1 MVLRF
6 LALNENNIQEEGK
19 EMPTVKIDREI
30 RRIDNAICRHIENIE
45 RDDRGEVAQDVVT
58 DLRHFVEHIMLKIYA
73 NNQDIED
80 NYENLCKGIKY
91 VESKGQYKNIARFH
105 DFLQMVVSHYKPD
118 EENSERL
125 MLKYYNYLYEI
136 RKILCEKYNFMVL
149 QNLEKFPLNLDPKLK
164 EYYEK
169 IAEEVEKFEIVENCA
184 KASRFYIQKVKP
196 FFVNGERYFEVTF
209 CEATDK
215 HTKTDRLI
223 AFTKIQMMNNY
234 ASRILVVPT
243 DIEIMDKKMPIN
255 VIIGWEV
262 AIRDCEFR
270 NFCSIITGVNNDAG
284 HSETRA
290 LCQFMTRNRINL
302 VDIVCMP
309 NKEYVSLKQSIKDRA
324 QVTVFLN
331 ALSESRRIINNN
343 KAGENILRLLLY
355 SMNNNMIKSQ
365 YYGVKSNYFSL
376 YLKNGCIPF
385 DKIPFNFAPIDHTVR
400 YSVLLD
406 CIDYKDKTDQ
416 LLARHI
422 KINAEV
428 NGILFTQIGELEGY
442 GDINALTERYNNRL
456 YFRHRPQSEIR
467 VQNNHAFIYSYVED
481 CNYILDRLVQLS
493 TVGVQN
499 YATAVSAWLANENAA
514 FYCDEKKNVL
524 KEIFAHS
531 MVGVLYGAA
540 GTGKSTFIRLLSQ
553 YFADKDK
560 LFLAQTNPAV
570 DNLKRKVNVANCE
583 YSTIA
588 KFISNSRV
596 KTEYDILIVDEC
608 STVSNAH
615 MRNVLGKASFKLL
628 LLVGDTYQ
636 IASIRFGNWFSI
648 VKQFI
653 PKTSVYE
660 LLAPFR
666 SEDERLLE
674 LWNRVRNMTDSVS
687 ELISRPEY
695 SRRLDDSVFVK
706 VEKDEIILCLNYD
719 GLYGINNLNRF
730 LQESNENKS
739 YKWGLQQFKVGD
751 PILFNESERFAP
763 VIYNNMKG
771 VIRGIETTFDS
782 AMGEVITFDV
792 ELDKILDGLDAS
804 GKDFEI
810 IDEYE
815 CANTVVRFSVYKRR
829 SEDDDDD
836 ITSNTIVP
844 FQVAY
849 AVSIHKAQGLE
860 FDSVKVVITN
870 EVDENISHN
879 IFYTAITRARKHL
892 KIYWSPEVQE
902 KILTTIQPRN
912 DNKDIALLKRTV
924 LD

>member
-1 MVLRF
+1 MF
-6 LALNENNIQEEGK
+6 CFSSMNENNTQKEGK
-19 EMPTVKIDREI
+19 EVSTEKIDREI
-30 RRIDNAICRHIENIE
+30 HRIDNAICRHIENIE

-58 DLRHFVEHIMLKIYA
+58 DLRHFVEHVMLKIYA

-136 RKILCEKYNFMVL
+136 RKFLFDKYNFGVL
-149 QNLEKFPLNLDPKLK
+149 HNLEKFPLNVDPKMQ
-164 EYYEK
+164 EYYAK
-169 IAEEVEKFEIVENCA
+169 IAEEIEKFDIIENCT
-184 KASRFYIQKVKP
+184 KGSRFYIQKVKP
-196 FFVNGERYFEVTF
+196 FFVKGGRYFEITF
-209 CEATDK
+209 CEATDRNN
-215 HTKTDRLI
+215 KTDRLI
-223 AFTKIQMMNNY
+223 AFTKIPIMSNY
-234 ASRILVVPT
+234 ASRMLVVPT
-243 DIEIMDKKMPIN
+243 DIEIMNKRMPIN
-255 VIIGWEV
+255 IIIGWEV
-262 AIRDCEFR
+262 AIRDCEFK
-270 NFCSIITGVNNDAG
+270 NFCGIITGIKSDAG
-284 HSETRA
+284 HSETRS
-290 LCQFMTRNRINL
+290 LCQFMTRYRINL
-302 VDIVCMP
+302 VDIVCMSK
-309 NKEYVSLKQSIKDRA
+309 KEYVILEQSIRDKA
-324 QVTVFLN
+324 QVTVVLN
-331 ALSESRRIINNN
+331 ALSECRRIINNN
-343 KAGENILRLLLY
+343 MAGENILRLLLY

-365 YYGVKSNYFSL
+365 YYGVKSRYFSL

-385 DKIPFNFAPIDHTVR
+385 DKIPFNFSPIDHTVR

-406 CIDYKDKTDQ
+406 CITYKDKIDQ

-428 NGILFTQIGELEGY
+428 NGTLFTQIGELEGY
-442 GDINALTERYNNRL
+442 GDVNALIERYNNRL
-456 YFRHRPQSEIR
+456 YSGHRPQSEVR

-481 CNYILDRLVQLS
+481 CKYILDKLVQLS
-493 TVGVQN
+493 ANGLQN
-499 YATAVSAWLANENAA
+499 YSIAVSAWLANENTA
-514 FYCDEKKNVL
+514 FYCDEKKDVL
-524 KEIFAHS
+524 KEIFANS

-540 GTGKSTFIRLLSQ
+540 GTGKSTFIKLMSQ

-583 YSTIA
+583 YLTIA

-615 MRNVLGKASFKLL
+615 MRKVLEKASFKLL
-628 LLVGDTYQ
+628 LLVGDTFQ

-674 LWNRVRNMTDSVS
+674 LWNRVRNMTDNVS

-739 YKWGLQQFKVGD
+739 YEWGLQQFKVGD

-782 AMGEVITFDV
+782 AMGEVIIFDV

-815 CANTVVRFSVYKRR
+815 CANTVVRFLVYKRR

-902 KILTTIQPRN
+902 KILTSIQPRN

>member
-1 MVLRF
+1 MPS
-6 LALNENNIQEEGK
+6 LNGNNIQEEGK
-19 EMPTVKIDREI
+19 EMPTEKIDREI
-30 RRIDNAICRHIENIE
+30 RRIDKAICRHIENIE

-105 DFLQMVVSHYKPD
+105 DLLQMVVSHYKPD

-136 RKILCEKYNFMVL
+136 RKFLSEKYNFIVL
-149 QNLEKFPLNLDPKLK
+149 QNLEKFPLNMDPKLE

-169 IAEEVEKFEIVENCA
+169 IAEEIEKFAIVENCS
-184 KASRFYIQKVKP
+184 KGGRFYIQKVKP
-196 FFVNGERYFEVTF
+196 FFVKGERYFEITF

-223 AFTKIQMMNNY
+223 AFTKIQIMSNY
-234 ASRILVVPT
+234 ASRMLIVPT
-243 DIEIMDKKMPIN
+243 DIEIMNKKMPIN

-270 NFCSIITGVNNDAG
+270 NFCGIIAGVKNDVG

-309 NKEYVSLKQSIKDRA
+309 NKEYASLKQSIEERA
-324 QVTVFLN
+324 QVTVVLN
-331 ALSESRRIINNN
+331 ALSECRRIINNN
-343 KAGENILRLLLY
+343 KAGENILRLLLH

-365 YYGVKSNYFSL
+365 YYGVKSRYFAL

-385 DKIPFNFAPIDHTVR
+385 DKIPFNFSPIDHTIR
-400 YSVLLD
+400 YSVLMD

-422 KINAEV
+422 KINTEV
-428 NGILFTQIGELEGY
+428 DGTLFTKIGDLEGY
-442 GDINALTERYNNRL
+442 GDIDALIERYNNRL
-456 YFRHRPQSEIR
+456 YSGHRPQSEVR

-493 TVGVQN
+493 TAGLQN
-499 YATAVSAWLANENAA
+499 YSLAVSAWLSKENTA
-514 FYCDEKKNVL
+514 FFCDEKKDVL
-524 KEIFAHS
+524 KEIFANS

-540 GTGKSTFIRLLSQ
+540 GTGKSTFIKLLSQ

-588 KFISNSRV
+588 KFICNSRV
-596 KTEYDILIVDEC
+596 NTEYDILIVDEC

-615 MRNVLGKASFKLL
+615 MRKVLEKASFKLL
-628 LLVGDTYQ
+628 LLVGDTFQ
-636 IASIRFGNWFSI
+636 IKSIRFGNWFSI
-648 VKQFI
+648 VKQFM

-666 SEDERLLE
+666 SEDKQLLE
-674 LWNRVRNMTDSVS
+674 LWNRVRNMKDSVS

-706 VEKDEIILCLNYD
+706 EEDDEIILCLNYD

-730 LQESNENKS
+730 LQESNKNKS
-739 YKWGLQQFKVGD
+739 YEWRLQQFKVGD

-771 VIRGIETTFDS
+771 VIRGIETKFDL
-782 AMGEVITFDV
+782 AMGEVITFDI

-810 IDEYE
+810 VDEYK
-815 CANTVVRFSVYKRR
+815 CVNTVVRFSVYKRR

-902 KILTTIQPRN
+902 KVLTTIQPRN
-912 DNKDIALLKRTV
+912 DNKDIALLKKTV

>member
-1 MVLRF
+1 M
-6 LALNENNIQEEGK
+6 NGNITWKEGK
-19 EMPTVKIDREI
+19 KMPTEKIDREI
-30 RRIDNAICRHIENIE
+30 RRIDNAICRHIDNIE
-45 RDDRGEVAQDVVT
+45 RDNRGEVAQDVVT

-73 NNQDIED
+73 NHQDIED

-91 VESKGQYKNIARFH
+91 VESRGQYKNIARFH

-136 RKILCEKYNFMVL
+136 RKFLCDNYNFLVL
-149 QNLEKFPLNLDPKLK
+149 QNLEKFPLNTDPKMQ
-164 EYYEK
+164 EFYVK
-169 IAEEVEKFEIVENCA
+169 IADEIEKFDTVENCT
-184 KASRFYIQKVKP
+184 KGSRFYIQKVKP
-196 FFVNGERYFEVTF
+196 FFVKGKRYFEITF
-209 CEATDK
+209 CEATDRNN
-215 HTKTDRLI
+215 KTDRLI
-223 AFTKIQMMNNY
+223 AFTKIPIISNY
-234 ASRILVVPT
+234 ASRFLIVPT
-243 DIEIMDKKMPIN
+243 GIEIMNKRMPIN

-262 AIRDCEFR
+262 AIRDCEFK
-270 NFCSIITGVNNDAG
+270 NFCGIITGVKKNVG
-284 HSETRA
+284 HSEKRI

-302 VDIVCMP
+302 VDIVCMSE
-309 NKEYVSLKQSIKDRA
+309 KEYSALEQSIRYKA
-324 QVTVFLN
+324 HVTT
-331 ALSESRRIINNN
+331 ALSVLSVCRKIINNN
-343 KAGENILRLLLY
+343 MAGENILRLLLY
-355 SMNNNMIKSQ
+355 SMNNNLIKSQ
-365 YYGVKSNYFSL
+365 YYGEKSRYFSL

-385 DKIPFNFAPIDHTVR
+385 DKIPFNFSPIDHTIR

-406 CIDYKDKTDQ
+406 CINYKDKTDQ

-428 NGILFTQIGELEGY
+428 NGTLFTQIGELKGY
-442 GDINALTERYNNRL
+442 GDINALTRRYNNRL
-456 YFRHRPQSEIR
+456 YSGHRPQSEIR

-481 CNYILDRLVQLS
+481 CNYILDRLVQLAQN
-493 TVGVQN
+493 GLQN
-499 YATAVSAWLANENAA
+499 YSIAVSAWLANENTA
-514 FYCDEKKNVL
+514 FYSDEKKDVL
-524 KEIFAHS
+524 KEIFANS
-531 MVGVLYGAA
+531 MVGILYGAA
-540 GTGKSTFIRLLSQ
+540 GTGKSTFIKLVSQ

-583 YSTIA
+583 YLTTA
-588 KFISNSRV
+588 KFISNPRV

-615 MRNVLGKASFKLL
+615 MRKVLEKASFKLL

-648 VKQFI
+648 VKEFI
-653 PKTSVYE
+653 PKTSVHE
-660 LLAPFR
+660 LLLPFR
-666 SEDERLLE
+666 SEDKRLLQ
-674 LWNRVRNMTDSVS
+674 LWDRVRNMDDSVS

-706 VEKDEIILCLNYD
+706 EEDDEIILCLNYD

-739 YKWGLQQFKVGD
+739 FEWGLQQYKVGD

-771 VIRGIETTFDS
+771 VIRGIETAFDS
-782 AMGEVITFDV
+782 VMGEVITFDV

-804 GKDFEI
+804 GQDFEI
-810 IDEYE
+810 VDEYE
-815 CANTVVRFSVYKRR
+815 CVNTVVRFSVYKRR

-879 IFYTAITRARKHL
+879 IFYTAITRARKYL

-902 KILTTIQPRN
+902 KILTSIKPRN
-912 DNKDIALLKRTV
+912 NNKDISLLKRTV
-924 LD
+924 LE

>member
-1 MVLRF
+1 M
-6 LALNENNIQEEGK
+6 NENNIKEKGK
-19 EMPTVKIDREI
+19 EMSTEKIDKEI
-30 RRIDNAICRHIENIE
+30 CRIDNAICRHIENIE
-45 RDDRGEVAQDVVT
+45 RDARGEVAQDVVT

-105 DFLQMVVSHYKPD
+105 DLLQMVVSHYKPD

-136 RKILCEKYNFMVL
+136 RKFLSEKYNFLVL
-149 QNLEKFPLNLDPKLK
+149 QNLEKFPLNMDPKLK

-169 IAEEVEKFEIVENCA
+169 ISEEIERFEIAENCDRG
-184 KASRFYIQKVKP
+184 SRFYIQKVKP
-196 FFVNGERYFEVTF
+196 FFVEGERYFEVTF

-215 HTKTDRLI
+215 HNKTDRLI
-223 AFTKIQMMNNY
+223 AFTKIQIMSNY
-234 ASRILVVPT
+234 ASKLLIVST
-243 DIEIMDKKMPIN
+243 DIEILDKKMPIN

-270 NFCSIITGVNNDAG
+270 NFCGIIMGEKNDVG

-290 LCQFMTRNRINL
+290 LCQYMTRNRINL

-309 NKEYVSLKQSIKDRA
+309 NKEYLSLEQSIRERA
-324 QVTVFLN
+324 QVTVVLN
-331 ALSESRRIINNN
+331 TLSECRKIISNN
-343 KAGENILRLLLY
+343 KVGENILRLLLY

-365 YYGVKSNYFSL
+365 YYRVKSRYFSL
-376 YLKNGCIPF
+376 YLRNGCIPF
-385 DKIPFNFAPIDHTVR
+385 DKIPFNFSPIDHTIR

-406 CIDYKDKTDQ
+406 CIDYKDKVDQ

-428 NGILFTQIGELEGY
+428 NGTLFTPIEELEGY
-442 GDINALTERYNNRL
+442 GDINTLMEHYNNRL
-456 YFRHRPQSEIR
+456 YSGHRPQSEVR

-481 CNYILDRLVQLS
+481 CNYIIDKLAKLS
-493 TVGVQN
+493 KDGVQN
-499 YATAVSAWLANENAA
+499 YSIAVTAWLANENTA
-514 FYCDEKKNVL
+514 FYCDEKKDVL

-540 GTGKSTFIRLLSQ
+540 GTGKSTFIKLLSQ

-570 DNLKRKVNVANCE
+570 DNIKRKVNMANCE

-588 KFISNSRV
+588 KFISNSKV

-615 MRNVLGKASFKLL
+615 MRKVLEKASFKLL
-628 LLVGDTYQ
+628 LLVGDTFQ
-636 IASIRFGNWFSI
+636 IESIRFGNWFSI

-653 PKTSVYE
+653 PETSVHE
-660 LLAPFR
+660 LLAPYR
-666 SEDERLLE
+666 SEDKRLLE

-730 LQESNENKS
+730 LQESNENQS
-739 YKWGLQQFKVGD
+739 YEWGLQQYKVGD

-771 VIRGIETTFDS
+771 VIRDIETTFDS
-782 AMGEVITFDV
+782 TMGEVIIFDV
-792 ELDKILDGLDAS
+792 ELDKVLDGLDAS

-810 IDEYE
+810 IDEYG
-815 CANTVVRFSVYKRR
+815 CVNTVVRFSVYKRR

-879 IFYTAITRARKHL
+879 IFYTAITRARKYL

-924 LD
+924 LV

>member
-1 MVLRF
+1 
-6 LALNENNIQEEGK
+6 
-19 EMPTVKIDREI
+19 MPTEKIDREI
-30 RRIDNAICRHIENIE
+30 CRIDNAICRHIENIE
-45 RDDRGEVAQDVVT
+45 RDDRGEVAQDVVS

-73 NNQDIED
+73 NNRDIED
-80 NYENLCKGIKY
+80 NYQNLCKGIKY

-105 DFLQMVVSHYKPD
+105 DLLQMVVSHYKPD

-136 RKILCEKYNFMVL
+136 RKFLREKYNFMVL
-149 QNLEKFPLNLDPKLK
+149 QNLEKFPLNMDPKLK
-164 EYYEK
+164 EYYKK
-169 IAEEVEKFEIVENCA
+169 IAEEIEKYEIVENCA
-184 KASRFYIQKVKP
+184 KGSRFYIQKVKP
-196 FFVNGERYFEVTF
+196 FFVNGKRYFEVTF

-215 HTKTDRLI
+215 HNKTDRLI
-223 AFTKIQMMNNY
+223 AFTKIQIMSNY
-234 ASRILVVPT
+234 ASRILIVPT

-270 NFCSIITGVNNDAG
+270 NFCSIITGVKKDVR

-290 LCQFMTRNRINL
+290 LCQFMTKNRINL
-302 VDIVCMP
+302 VDIICMP
-309 NKEYVSLKQSIKDRA
+309 SKEYAALIQLINDRA
-324 QVTVFLN
+324 QVTIVLDT
-331 ALSESRRIINNN
+331 LSECRRIINNN

-355 SMNNNMIKSQ
+355 SMNNNMIKTQ
-365 YYGVKSNYFSL
+365 YSSVKSRYFSL

-385 DKIPFNFAPIDHTVR
+385 DKIPFNFSPIDHTIR

-406 CIDYKDKTDQ
+406 CIDYKDKADQ

-422 KINAEV
+422 KMNAEV
-428 NGILFTQIGELEGY
+428 NGTLFTPIEELEGY
-442 GDINALTERYNNRL
+442 GDIKALTERYNNRL
-456 YFRHRPQSEIR
+456 YSGHRPQSEVR

-493 TVGVQN
+493 TAGLQN
-499 YATAVSAWLANENAA
+499 YSLAVSAWLSNENTA
-514 FYCDEKKNVL
+514 FYCDEKKDVL
-524 KEIFAHS
+524 KEIFAKS

-540 GTGKSTFIRLLSQ
+540 GTGKSTFIKLLSQ

-588 KFISNSRV
+588 KFISTPRV

-608 STVSNAH
+608 STVSNDH
-615 MRNVLGKASFKLL
+615 MRKVLEKASFKLL
-628 LLVGDTYQ
+628 LLVGDTFQ
-636 IASIRFGNWFSI
+636 IVSIRFGNWFSI

-666 SEDERLLE
+666 SEDKRLLE

-706 VEKDEIILCLNYD
+706 AEEDEIILCLNYD

-771 VIRGIETTFDS
+771 VIRGIETTYDL
-782 AMGEVITFDV
+782 AMGEAITFDV
-792 ELDKILDGLDAS
+792 ELDKILDGLDAL

-810 IDEYE
+810 IDKYE
-815 CANTVVRFSVYKRR
+815 CVNTVVRFSVYKRR

-836 ITSNTIVP
+836 ITSNTFIP

-870 EVDENISHN
+870 EVDEDISHN
-879 IFYTAITRARKHL
+879 IFYTAITRARRHL

-912 DNKDIALLKRTV
+912 DNKDIALLKRTI